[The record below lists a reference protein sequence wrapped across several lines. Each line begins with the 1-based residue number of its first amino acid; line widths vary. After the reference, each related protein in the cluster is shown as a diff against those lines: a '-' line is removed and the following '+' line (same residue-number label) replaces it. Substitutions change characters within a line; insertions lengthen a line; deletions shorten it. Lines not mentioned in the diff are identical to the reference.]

1 MTNCD
6 VRVCSALSCLVLI
19 LAGVHSGVSAQAGA
33 QAPRLAASPRAAES
47 RPDLTGVWVVGPAGG
62 AAPAAAAAPATSKGS
77 VQVYLTLPGLNP
89 DSPQVF
95 KEMDALAVKLRAAN
109 PNKPVYKP
117 ELRAKVQ
124 ELSDLQAK
132 LDPAFFC
139 KLPGVP
145 RMGPPAQ
152 IVQTPGQ
159 VVLLYGEH
167 NAFRV
172 VPTDGRT
179 HRADV
184 EPSYLGDS
192 IGWWEGDILV
202 VEANQF
208 TEDTWLGSDGY
219 FHSAAMRVVERF
231 QRVGDTLQ
239 YSATVHDPDVLAQP
253 WTMGTR
259 TLRISTSPADA
270 LVEAPPCI
278 EKDAAH
284 MTTTE
289 HH

>member
-1 MTNCD
+1 MRNRH
-6 VRVCSALSCLVLI
+6 VRARCALACAALVMLG
-19 LAGVHSGVSAQAGA
+19 LEWNLTAQTPAKTA
-33 QAPRLAASPRAAES
+33 PRAADG
-47 RPDLTGVWVVGPAGG
+47 RPDLSGIWVTG
-62 AAPAAAAAPATSKGS
+62 APSSRTPTTDSKGS
-77 VQVYLTLPGLNP
+77 IQVYLALPGLNP
-89 DSPQVF
+89 DSPNVF
-95 KEMDALAVKLRAAN
+95 KEMDSVAVKLRAAN

-117 ELRAKVQ
+117 ELLSKVK

-152 IVQTPGQ
+152 IVQSAGL
-159 VVLLYGEH
+159 VVLLYGDQ

-172 VPTDGRT
+172 VPTDGRK
-179 HRADV
+179 HREDV

-192 IGWWEGDILV
+192 IGWWEEDTLV

-219 FHSAAMRVVERF
+219 FHSPAMRVIERF
-231 QRVGDTLQ
+231 QRNGDSLQ
-239 YSATVHDPDVLAQP
+239 YSAIVHDTEVLAEP
-253 WTMGTR
+253 WNMPTR
-259 TLRISTSPADA
+259 TLRLSTDPADS
-270 LVEAPPCI
+270 LVEVPPCI
-278 EKDAAH
+278 ERDSPH
-284 MTTTE
+284 MLTNE